1 MAGRSFKPASYLAS
15 ATQAAPNRSPRQRPQ
30 FTRSSS
36 ASSVA
41 STKSEDSVVGMLK
54 SLVLEGREG
63 KEDAAATTGPSIP
76 DTPGRKR
83 SQPIAI
89 ELPSRSHPKVY
100 TPLSARGDLPGGYF
114 PHHESPT
121 TVTHKKNPFSL
132 NPKTIYP
139 ESPTMSGATS
149 LATSPSEL
157 PTHILTPNLLGP
169 LSPTIPEPL
178 LKPMGKY
185 HPSNYKSP
193 ASTSVSTPTSHP
205 SSSSAGMLP
214 PTHLTIPT
222 LQSKRKNKSQNPARS
237 GHERKSSDVTR
248 KLQQYQRDMIAQARI
263 SAQTSMNMSLSRS
276 VAGAGQKKE
285 PNSPRLLPCGSP
297 GPITPLE
304 LEMDGE
310 DGYLVAGARARGGSG
325 GGLEQEERRGS
336 AAV

>member
-1 MAGRSFKPASYLAS
+1 
-15 ATQAAPNRSPRQRPQ
+15 
-30 FTRSSS
+30 
-36 ASSVA
+36 
-41 STKSEDSVVGMLK
+41 ML
-54 SLVLEGREG
+54 
-63 KEDAAATTGPSIP
+63 TTFWYIGPVIP

-89 ELPSRSHPKVY
+89 ELPSRSLSKVY
-100 TPLSARGDLPGGYF
+100 TPLSARGDLPGYVSFHPRRHTANRSRGYF

-121 TVTHKKNPFSL
+121 SVTHKKNPFSH
-132 NPKTIYP
+132 NPKTTYP
-139 ESPTMSGATS
+139 DSPTMSGPTS
-149 LATSPSEL
+149 LAASPSEL
-157 PTHILTPNLLGP
+157 ASPNMPSHILTPNLLGP

-193 ASTSVSTPTSHP
+193 VSTEVSTPTSHP
-205 SSSSAGMLP
+205 SASSRAMLP
-214 PTHLTIPT
+214 PTNLAIAT
-222 LQSKRKNKSQNPARS
+222 LQSKRRNKSQSQARP

-263 SAQTSMNMSLSRS
+263 SAQTSL
-276 VAGAGQKKE
+276 AGVPGHKKE

-310 DGYLVAGARARGGSG
+310 DGYLVAGNRARGGSLT
-325 GGLEQEERRGS
+325 GGLEEKMEQRRGPS
-336 AAV
+336 AI